1 MLQLVGM
8 LDSPYVRRVA
18 IALTVLD
25 VPFTHLPLSVFSS
38 FEAFGCIN
46 PVVKAPTLVC
56 DDGGVLMDST
66 LILQWAGTLSPRSLR
81 PQGGPALQR
90 DLRTTGLALA
100 ACEKAVQ
107 IVYERNLRPEE
118 KQHAPWVARVAG
130 QLRAACD
137 LLEAELASAPL
148 PAHASEIG
156 DAGITSAVAWGFM
169 QMMVPDTVAAAG
181 YPALAAHAEQAERL
195 PAFAA
200 LPAR

>member
-1 MLQLVGM
+1 MQLVGM

-25 VPFTHLPLSVFSS
+25 LPFEHLPLSVFST
-38 FEAFGCIN
+38 FDAFGRIN

-90 DLRTTGLALA
+90 ELRLTGLALA

-107 IVYERNLRPEE
+107 IVYERNLRPEA
-118 KQHAPWVARVAG
+118 KQHAPWVERVTG
-130 QLRAACD
+130 QLQAACG
-137 LLEAELASAPL
+137 LLEAELSRTPL
-148 PAHASEIG
+148 PAPGQDIT
-156 DAGITSAVAWGFM
+156 DAGITTAVAWGFM
-169 QMMVPDTVAAAG
+169 LMMVPDTVAAAG
-181 YPALAAHAEQAERL
+181 YPALAAYAEKAERL
-195 PAFAA
+195 PAFVAS
-200 LPAR
+200 PAR

>member
-1 MLQLVGM
+1 MQLVGM

-25 VPFTHLPLSVFSS
+25 VPFTHQPLSVFST
-38 FEAFGCIN
+38 FEAFGRIN

-66 LILQWAGTLSPRSLR
+66 LILQWAATLSARRLQPA
-81 PQGGPALQR
+81 GGPALQR
-90 DLRTTGLALA
+90 ELRLTSLALA

-107 IVYERNLRPEE
+107 IVYEHRLRPAE
-118 KQHAPWVARVAG
+118 KLHTPWLERVTG
-130 QLRAACD
+130 QLQAACG
-137 LLEAELASAPL
+137 LLEDELSRAPL
-148 PAHASEIG
+148 PAPAQEIG
-156 DAGITSAVAWGFM
+156 DAGITTAVAWDFM
-169 QMMVPDTVAAAG
+169 QMMVPDTVQAAR
-181 YPALAAHAEQAERL
+181 YPALVRYSGQAELL

>member
-25 VPFTHLPLSVFSS
+25 VPFTHLPLSVFST
-38 FEAFGCIN
+38 FDAFGRIN

-56 DDGGVLMDST
+56 DGGGVLMDST
-66 LILQWAGTLSPRSLR
+66 LILQWAATLSPRRLQ
-81 PQGGPALQR
+81 PAGGPALQR
-90 DLRTTGLALA
+90 ELRITGLALA

-107 IVYERNLRPEE
+107 IVYEHQLRPAE
-118 KQHAPWVARVAG
+118 KLHTPWLERVSG

-137 LLEAELASAPL
+137 LLEAEWVSAPL
-148 PAHASEIG
+148 PARASEIG